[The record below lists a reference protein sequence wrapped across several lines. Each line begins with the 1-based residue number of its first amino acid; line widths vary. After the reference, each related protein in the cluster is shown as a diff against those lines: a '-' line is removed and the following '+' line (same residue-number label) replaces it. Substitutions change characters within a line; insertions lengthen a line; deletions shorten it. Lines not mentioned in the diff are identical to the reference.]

1 MEVSLPEAACTPET
15 LRALRDVAVR
25 HPGPSP
31 LRLRLQ
37 MPGGPVTIA
46 ASPKFSVS
54 NTEAFRAAV
63 EALKVE
69 LTS

>member
-1 MEVSLPEAACTPET
+1 VEVSLPEAACTPET
-15 LRALRDVAVR
+15 LHALRDVAVR

-37 MPGGPVTIA
+37 VPGGPVTIA
-46 ASPKFSVS
+46 ASPKYSVS

-63 EALKVE
+63 EALRAE
-69 LTS
+69 LMS